1 MHLLSPP
8 LQECHPD
15 LRAGDEFLQLVQSGS
30 PLDDPPLD
38 VFHPPTPDPP
48 TAFVTSRG
56 PPRPRGIG
64 PPRARWSPG
73 RWPRSRTVE
82 RGPPSPS
89 PGKDFRDTDT
99 AAPHQGQGTPSCSP
113 PFMPDST
120 AIPTRAVPKT
130 HLPQGVHPTS
140 HAGRERP
147 TDAAR
152 GRRKPDTLS
161 TSTRS
166 GPLTGL
172 THVPRADKIP

>member
-15 LRAGDEFLQLVQSGS
+15 LRAGDEFLQ
-30 PLDDPPLD
+30 PLKPVPPLNDPPLD

-99 AAPHQGQGTPSCSP
+99 AAPHQGQGVAPRSLS
-113 PFMPDST
+113 FMPQPPRSSLPPRRSPASPEVSVWPLIRSGFAPHGFLWGST
-120 AIPTRAVPKT
+120 KTRHPE
-130 HLPQGVHPTS
+130 HLHQVWSTYGFDTCA
-140 HAGRERP
+140 AGR
-147 TDAAR
+147 
-152 GRRKPDTLS
+152 
-161 TSTRS
+161 
-166 GPLTGL
+166 
-172 THVPRADKIP
+172 